1 MKKRGRYFRCRG
13 CGPEQISGALIQAA
27 SLKTIN
33 GQAHVVM
40 RIAMFGQT
48 NDFVRR
54 YGDLGD
60 DEFTDHGST
69 IPQRLLLMNGNLVK
83 ERTQPN
89 PFASTARIAVLTG
102 RPEKQVEAAYLAILR
117 AGQRP
122 TSSALRHANKKV
134 ASASAGKPLKIC
146 TGRSR
151 TAPSFRGT
159 TERAFVLSH
168 LSFVSW
174 QATSQMTDDK

>member
-1 MKKRGRYFRCRG
+1 
-13 CGPEQISGALIQAA
+13 
-27 SLKTIN
+27 
-33 GQAHVVM
+33 M

-60 DEFTDHGST
+60 DEFTEHGST

-102 RPEKQVEAAYLAILR
+102 RPEKQVEAAYLAILTR
-117 AGQRP
+117 RP
-122 TSSALRHANKKV
+122 TANEQTHFV
-134 ASASAGKPLKIC
+134 MRIQENGK
-146 TGRSR
+146 RQ
-151 TAPSFRGT
+151 RGQDVEDLYWT
-159 TERAFVLSH
+159 LANSTEF
-168 LSFVSW
+168 SW
-174 QATSQMTDDK
+174 NH